1 MLSNDKNN
9 MHNLK
14 GLKVQF
20 SANNYYCTDGKDTK
34 NRLRIS

>member
-1 MLSNDKNN
+1 MLSNDKNG
-9 MHNLK
+9 MPNLK

-20 SANNYYCTDGKDTK
+20 SVNNYYCADGKDTK